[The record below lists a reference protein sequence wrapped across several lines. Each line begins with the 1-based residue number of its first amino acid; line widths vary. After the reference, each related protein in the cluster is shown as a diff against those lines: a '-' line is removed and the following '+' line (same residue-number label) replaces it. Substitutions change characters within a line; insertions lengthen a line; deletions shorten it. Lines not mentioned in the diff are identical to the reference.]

1 MARKTIQLNTFIKQ
15 YWQGGGDGRVPGE
28 GADGGGAALRAAA
41 GGGQRGLRGQ
51 EPRHP
56 LLRQA
61 QQTAPGDEA
70 QHVSRRLLHVITPK
84 LSACL

>member
-1 MARKTIQLNTFIKQ
+1 MARKTIQLNTSIKQ

-70 QHVSRRLLHVITPK
+70 QHVSRRLVHVITPK
-84 LSACL
+84 LSGGL